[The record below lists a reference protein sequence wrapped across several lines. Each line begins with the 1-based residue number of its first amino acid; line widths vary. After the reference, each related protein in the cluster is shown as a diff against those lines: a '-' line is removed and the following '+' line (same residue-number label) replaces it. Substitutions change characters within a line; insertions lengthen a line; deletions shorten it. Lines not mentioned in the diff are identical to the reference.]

1 VPFAAAAHPQAIR
14 RGAFTSVNELIHRI
28 RTYVEYWNAGAKP
41 FVWTATAD
49 EILAKVRWVQTNV
62 KQLVAN
68 NSK

>member
-1 VPFAAAAHPQAIR
+1 VNT
-14 RGAFTSVNELIHRI
+14 GAR
-28 RTYVEYWNAGAKP
+28 P

-49 EILAKVRWVQTNV
+49 EILANVRWVATNV